1 MIDRRGYV
9 EIGYIYTYLIS
20 ALLLASIISVSINL
34 TIQSEESSVEM
45 LLQDVANRLAVG
57 IEKAILQVR
66 LHSESRGEINIS
78 INISF
83 QSELQGRYTVLE
95 YNITATNATVYIN
108 TTKVKVCSSINNP
121 GTVNVTGTVI
131 GYIIARESLTGC
143 TNTIRISYNSE
154 DNVIE
159 VKA

>member
-57 IEKAILQVR
+57 IERAILQVR
-66 LHSESRGEINIS
+66 LDSESRGE

-108 TTKVKVCSSINNP
+108 TTKVKVSSSINNP
-121 GTVNVTGTVI
+121 GTVNVNGTVI
-131 GYIIARESLTGC
+131 GHIIARESITGC
-143 TNTIRISYNSE
+143 TNTIRISYNSK

>member
-1 MIDRRGYV
+1 MKKMIDRRGYV
-9 EIGYIYTYLIS
+9 EIGYVYTYLIS
-20 ALLLASIISVSINL
+20 ALLLASIISVSMNL
-34 TIQSEESSVEM
+34 TVQSEESSVEM
-45 LLQDVANRLAVG
+45 LLQDLANRIAIG

-66 LHSESRGEINIS
+66 LHNNSIFE

-95 YNITATNATVYIN
+95 YNITATNVTVYIN
-108 TTKVKVCSSINNP
+108 TTKVKVSSSINNP

-131 GYIIARESLTGC
+131 GYIISRESITGC
-143 TNTIRISYNSE
+143 TNTIRISYSGK
-154 DNVIE
+154 DMGIV